1 MLHSISNFTPD
12 TENVILIQEIGDLNH
27 ISIMICGILI
37 VLLIK
42 IEMLTLK
49 YLICAVEDLFIEV
62 QAFCI
67 AFSRIREAAGLF
79 RLLKSLE

>member
-42 IEMLTLK
+42 IEMLILWS
-49 YLICAVEDLFIEV
+49 IWFV
-62 QAFCI
+62 QSKI
-67 AFSRIREAAGLF
+67 SSSRYKRSASRF
-79 RLLKSLE
+79 LE